1 MGIVDKFNDV
11 SRTAS
16 EKAKN
21 MSELSNLKRKIM
33 YEEERIG
40 EIFAEMGK
48 TYYKNPKG
56 DVSVLNNFCKDIDD
70 RRRRI
75 RKMRFEVND
84 MRGYKQCPK
93 CNAEVNVKFQFC
105 GVCGARIPNPDDNDF
120 SDDMDFFTSTNA
132 DFFKD
137 EQK

>member
-11 SRTAS
+11 SRAAN

-33 YEEERIG
+33 YEEERIT
-40 EIFAEMGK
+40 EIFAEIGK

-56 DVSVLNNFCKDIDD
+56 DVSVLNDFCKDIDD

-75 RKMRFEVND
+75 KKMKYEAND
-84 MRGYKQCPK
+84 MRGQKQCPK
-93 CNAEVNVKFQFC
+93 CKAVVNVKFQFC
-105 GVCGARIPNPDDNDF
+105 GSCGAKIPNIE
-120 SDDMDFFTSTNA
+120 DMEFESVFA
-132 DFFKD
+132 
-137 EQK
+137 E

>member
-1 MGIVDKFNDV
+1 MGIFDTFNDV
-11 SRTAS
+11 SRNAS

-33 YEEERIG
+33 YEAERIQ

-48 TYYKNPKG
+48 AYYKNP
-56 DVSVLNNFCKDIDD
+56 DMDLEELNNFCKDIDD

-75 RKMRFEVND
+75 KKMRFEVND
-84 MRGYKQCPK
+84 MRGCKQCPK

-105 GVCGARIPNPDDNDF
+105 GVCGARIPNPEDEDF
-120 SDDMDFFTSTNA
+120 SDDMDLFSSNAKFFDDDN
-132 DFFKD
+132 K
-137 EQK
+137 